1 MSSKSTDNLPRLAIW
16 LLKKAIYYQAR
27 EYATGDFVEL
37 YRDML
42 RQEGPL
48 RARMHIWTEVIRS
61 LPGFIN
67 NSIYW
72 SFAMLYNYVKIALRS
87 MKRHKAHTLI
97 NITGLAMGF
106 ACTILTALFVIH
118 ELSYDRFH
126 ENADRIFR
134 IAQPDDVSTPPPLA
148 RTMQADYSQVE
159 AAASFANH
167 REKRVKYQDRVFYES
182 PVLSTTNECFEM
194 FSFPLLKGDRA
205 SVLKEPNTVV
215 LTQSMATRYFG
226 NEDPMQKVITVGDE
240 DYRIDGVMAD
250 VPENAH
256 FRFECLLSSH
266 SYSWY
271 EADRWGS
278 NFMTTYVLLRDP
290 SDVGHIES
298 RLPELIT
305 KYISGGDSDHDY
317 RYIVQPLTSI
327 HLHSKLRF
335 ELGTNGDIRNIVVF
349 STAAL
354 LMIVIA
360 AINFMNLTTAKSL
373 SRVREIG
380 VRKALGSQRKQ
391 LILQFLGESILMSL
405 LALVVGLI
413 IVFAI
418 MPVFHLFVGRQ
429 IGLALIGPWT
439 AALGLV
445 GSSIV
450 VGVLAG
456 SYPAFYVSSFGPVQ
470 VMRGNLTSE
479 KASSGFRNGLVV
491 FQFVV
496 SIMLLIGT
504 LTVYRQ
510 LHFIQSKDLGFGT
523 DQVLVIKNLEPDPLK
538 SESLRQK
545 LMQHANVVSVSSS
558 GNLPGKQNGR
568 QAVEMEDTDVSSLNL
583 YSCDYDY
590 METLQLEMA
599 EGRFFSRDFSTDT
612 AGVILNERAVHVHN
626 IENPI
631 GKKVTVNLG
640 RTIHGTV
647 IGVVKDFHFRSL
659 HEPIQPLGMVYG
671 IKKGWGINYVSVRM
685 NTNDVTGTIQYIKET
700 WVSVNPATPF
710 DYTFLDDSY
719 ANLHASERT
728 TGSVALVFCFLTAV
742 VCCLGLYGLSTFV
755 IERRVKEIG
764 IRKVLGASVSGTVW
778 MLSRNFLRWVLL
790 AFVLAVPL
798 ASIVMRQWL
807 QNFAYRVD
815 LEIWLF
821 GVSGALA
828 LLIAF
833 AAVGFQ
839 SLKVA
844 LANPVDSLKHE

>member
-1 MSSKSTDNLPRLAIW
+1 MNPKSTDNLPRLAIW
-16 LLKKAIYYQAR
+16 LLRKAVYYDYR
-27 EYATGDFVEL
+27 DCATGDFAEL
-37 YRDML
+37 YLHML

-48 RARMHIWTEVIRS
+48 RARLYIWTEVIRS

-72 SFAMLYNYVKIALRS
+72 SFAMLSNYVKIALRS

-97 NITGLAMGF
+97 NITGLAVGF

-126 ENADRIFR
+126 ENADRIYR

-148 RTMQADYSQVE
+148 RTMQADYSQVK

-182 PVLSTTNECFEM
+182 PVLSTTNECFEL
-194 FSFPLLKGDRA
+194 FSFPLLRGDRA

-226 NEDPMQKVITVGDE
+226 NEDPMHQVITVGDD
-240 DYRIDGVMAD
+240 DYRIVGVMED

-271 EADRWGS
+271 EEDRWGS
-278 NFMTTYVLLRDP
+278 NFMTTYILLRDP
-290 SDVGHIES
+290 SEAGYIES
-298 RLPELIT
+298 QLPEFIT
-305 KYISGGDSDHDY
+305 KYISGGDPEADD
-317 RYIVQPLTSI
+317 RYIMQPLTSI

-335 ELGTNGDIRNIVVF
+335 ELGNNGDIRNIIVF

-354 LMIVIA
+354 LMVIIA
-360 AINFMNLTTAKSL
+360 GINFMNLTTAKSL
-373 SRVREIG
+373 SRVNEIG
-380 VRKALGSQRKQ
+380 IRKALGSQRRQ

-405 LALVVGLI
+405 LALVVGII
-413 IVFAI
+413 IVYAI
-418 MPVFHLFVGRQ
+418 LPVYHLLVGRQ
-429 IGLALIGPWT
+429 IDLAPISPWT

-450 VGVLAG
+450 VGIFAG
-456 SYPAFYVSSFGPVQ
+456 SYPAFYVSSFRPVQ
-470 VMRGNLTSE
+470 VIRGNLT
-479 KASSGFRNGLVV
+479 KRKTSSRFRNGLVV

-496 SIMLLIGT
+496 SIVLLIGT
-504 LTVYRQ
+504 FTVYRQ
-510 LHFIQSKDLGFGT
+510 LHFMQNKDLGFGK
-523 DQVLVIKNLEPDPLK
+523 DQVLVVKNLEPDPLK

-545 LMQHANVVSVSSS
+545 LRQHANIVSVSSS

-568 QAVEMEDTDVSSLNL
+568 QAVEIEGAGPSQLNM
-583 YSCDYDY
+583 YSVDYDY
-590 METLQLEMA
+590 MQTLQLEMA
-599 EGRFFSRDFSTDT
+599 EGRFFSREFGTDT
-612 AGVILNERAVHVHN
+612 AGIILNEHAVRAHSM
-626 IENPI
+626 ENPI
-631 GKKVTVNLG
+631 GKRITVNVG
-640 RTIHGTV
+640 RTIQGTV

-659 HEPIQPLGMVYG
+659 HEPIGSLGMVYG
-671 IKKGWGINYVSVRM
+671 IKKGWGINFVSVRL
-685 NTNDVTGTIQYIKET
+685 NTNDVTSTIQYIREA
-700 WVSVNPATPF
+700 WESVNPATPF

-719 ANLHASERT
+719 ASLHASERT
-728 TGSVALVFCFLTAV
+728 TGSVALVFCFLTAI

-790 AFVLAVPL
+790 AFVLAAPL
-798 ASIVMRQWL
+798 AWIVMGRWL
-807 QNFAYRVD
+807 QNFAYKVD
-815 LEIWLF
+815 LEVWVF

-828 LLIAF
+828 LLIAL
-833 AAVGFQ
+833 ATVGFQ